1 MEEIRNM
8 LDLKNMDKHV
18 DHLNQTW
25 KYLYDTDQY
34 GSLDHWTIMKEP
46 PYEGDCEDY
55 ALTLLWLMSGKS
67 MVHFWFN
74 IITMKVQLRR
84 VITDNGKGVG
94 HVVLKIGNLYI
105 DNWTKR
111 FVSWE
116 EMDKLGHKKCLWMY
130 DPILVILK
138 MSISTVKKILNKG

>member
-8 LDLKNMDKHV
+8 LDLHNMDKHV

-34 GSLDHWTIMKEP
+34 GSRDYWTIMKEP

-84 VITDNGKGVG
+84 VITDNGKGGG

-116 EMDKLGHKKCLWMY
+116 EMDKLGHKKYLWMY
-130 DPILVILK
+130 DPMSVILK
-138 MSISTVKKILNKG
+138 MSVATVKKILNKG